1 MTELNKAHK
10 ALCDLMASAIF
21 SDAVMTKLVELK
33 AVLEQAMSELR

>member
-1 MTELNKAHK
+1 
-10 ALCDLMASAIF
+10 MASAIF